1 GVVTKEGEMP
11 ETTQT
16 AETTSETLVVEEAVS
31 ETPQAEPEP
40 LKKALEAER
49 KVRRDAEKAM
59 REQAKEREKLREQ
72 SMTDQEK
79 AVEEARRAARTEA
92 LSEVGADRVDDA
104 VRVAAAGR
112 PVDVDALLDGLDR
125 KRFLT
130 EDHRPDVAAIQTWVD
145 RITPKQEQSDDATK
159 PNGFEVFDLGQGL
172 TTPAGSD
179 PLLTHLKSALG
190 A

>member
-1 GVVTKEGEMP
+1 TDTSSN
-11 ETTQT
+11 TTT
-16 AETTSETLVVEEAVS
+16 DTTTTEVEPDTGIDLAAEVEKWKSLARKQEDRA
-31 ETPQAEPEP
+31 
-40 LKKALEAER
+40 KANSA
-49 KVRRDAEKAM
+49 A
-59 REQAKEREKLREQ
+59 AKELEKLREQ

-104 VRVAAAGR
+104 VRVAATGR

-145 RITPKQEQSDDATK
+145 RITPKQEQSDDAPK
-159 PNGFEVFDLGQGL
+159 PNGFEVFDLGQGM

-190 A
+190 T